1 MQNKHKNTKNS
12 EIMDFI
18 TIPVVTAIVVFGF
31 YKLIELFVR
40 KKERILLIDILST
53 LDNVSCE
60 KFDLSRIFG
69 ENKIMKNQFLG
80 LRIGSLLIGLG
91 LGLMVGFFISLATHG
106 TTATED
112 TYYLIRNAQEVI
124 YGASTLLFGGLGLV
138 AGFIIERKLS

>member
-40 KKERILLIDILST
+40 KKERILLIDKLST
-53 LDNVSCE
+53 LENVSCE

-80 LRIGSLLIGLG
+80 LRR
-91 LGLMVGFFISLATHG
+91 VDAP
-106 TTATED
+106 
-112 TYYLIRNAQEVI
+112 
-124 YGASTLLFGGLGLV
+124 
-138 AGFIIERKLS
+138 